1 MLKSYR
7 DLLVWQKALD
17 LTILI
22 YRFSESFPRIEVYGL
37 TSQLRRAGVSV
48 PSNIAQ
54 GYGRG
59 SRKEYLQFLSIAQGS
74 LKELE
79 TQTIVAQRLNYATVA
94 QTDRVLSESEVVG
107 KMLGSL
113 IRSLRPKTV

>member
-1 MLKSYR
+1 MLRSYR

-22 YRFSESFPRIEVYGL
+22 YRFSEGFPKTEVYGL
-37 TSQLRRAGVSV
+37 TSQLRRAGVSI
-48 PSNIAQ
+48 PSNIAE

-79 TQTIVAQRLNYATVA
+79 TQTIIAQRLNYATAA
-94 QTDRVLSESEVVG
+94 QADRVLSDSEVVG

-113 IRSLRPKTV
+113 IRSLRPKSV